1 VFGLANQEGDR
12 LKASLLSGLLRRL
25 AGDEAGAMERIG
37 RASRGFNHDTIEIDA
52 AHFALKAR

>member
-1 VFGLANQEGDR
+1 LANQEGDR